1 MSAVGRKAMALSIF
15 PHELILRILSQLE
28 EKSDLKSFRLVSKSS
43 AALGAEFLFAFL
55 YVRPEYGSVSRF
67 RTFCRT
73 HDHLAPLVKKVV
85 MLLGNWE
92 NLIWQPFLNELRQ
105 RQIILN
111 DDQQDLA
118 SEILRNHLTEY
129 FSRLKSPEIRRMLLY
144 GFQCLRKLRTIAI
157 EREYIHDDQHDYI
170 GYAHDKM
177 GHLRDDGGHAL
188 CRRAESHD
196 LDLGD
201 CVYKLCGGWAHFDGY
216 QAFKA
221 LLGAAYY
228 SESEIHSWEVGYG
241 VRMARSTLNSKA
253 IWQLSSAVFLSCR
266 VLRLDIFL
274 GPDPR
279 PDMRAFM
286 DEGDF
291 SGALIRAT
299 FLEKLEIA
307 TDNVMDIPLELVLN
321 PLYVWINL
329 KELRMTSACFQAQ
342 SFQNFL
348 EKHRDTLE
356 IVWFRRCQL
365 TTGTWL
371 GSLGLKRWLNEDF
384 LPRARLDVFQLR
396 GLYET
401 NGLYGGNIVF
411 GSVEDR

>member
-1 MSAVGRKAMALSIF
+1 MALNLF
-15 PHELILRILSQLE
+15 PHELILRILSHVNK
-28 EKSDLKSFRLVSKSS
+28 KSDLKSFRLVSKSS

-55 YVRPEYGSVSRF
+55 YVRPVYGSVSRF

-105 RQIILN
+105 REITLN
-111 DDQQDLA
+111 GDQQDLA
-118 SEILRNHLTEY
+118 SEILQNHLTEY
-129 FSRLKSPEIRRMLLY
+129 FNRLKSPEIRKMLLY

-157 EREYIHDDQHDYI
+157 EREFIHDDQHDYI

-177 GHLRDDGGHAL
+177 SHLRDDGGHAL

-196 LDLGD
+196 LELGD
-201 CVYKLCGGWAHFDGY
+201 WVYKLCAGWAHVDGY

-241 VRMARSTLNSKA
+241 VRMARGTLNNKA

-266 VLRLDIFL
+266 VLRLDIYL

-279 PDMRAFM
+279 PNMRVFM
-286 DEGDF
+286 DDGDF
-291 SGALIRAT
+291 SGALTSALH
-299 FLEKLEIA
+299 LEKLEIA
-307 TDNVMDIPLELVLN
+307 TDNVMDIPMELVLD
-321 PLYVWINL
+321 PLFVWVNL
-329 KELRMTSACFQAQ
+329 RELRMTSACFQAQ
-342 SFQNFL
+342 NFQNFL
-348 EKHRDTLE
+348 EKHRNTLK
-356 IVWFRRCQL
+356 VMWFRRCQL
-365 TTGTWL
+365 ISGTWL
-371 GSLGLKRWLNEDF
+371 GTLGLKRWLNEDF
-384 LPRARLDVFQLR
+384 LPRAGLNVFHLR
-396 GLYET
+396 ALYEP
-401 NGLYGGNIVF
+401 NGFYGGNIVF
-411 GSVEDR
+411 GSMEGRSRA

>member
-1 MSAVGRKAMALSIF
+1 MALSIF
-15 PHELILRILSQLE
+15 PHELILRILSQVE
-28 EKSDLKSFRLVSKSS
+28 EKSNLKSFRLVSKSS
-43 AALGAEFLFAFL
+43 AALGAESLFAFL

-105 RQIILN
+105 REIILS

-129 FSRLKSPEIRRMLLY
+129 LSRLKSPEIRRMLLY

-157 EREYIHDDQHDYI
+157 EREYIHDQHDYI

-188 CRRAESHD
+188 CRRAERHD

-201 CVYKLCGGWAHFDGY
+201 WVYKLCGGWTHFDSY

-228 SESEIHSWEVGYG
+228 SEGEIHSWEVGYG
-241 VRMARSTLNSKA
+241 VRMAWSTLNSKA

-279 PDMRAFM
+279 PDMRVFM

-291 SGALIRAT
+291 SDARISAT

-307 TDNVMDIPLELVLN
+307 TDNAMDIPLELALN
-321 PLYVWINL
+321 PVCVWINL

-342 SFQNFL
+342 NFQNFL

-356 IVWFRRCQL
+356 IVWFRRCRL

-371 GSLGLKRWLNEDF
+371 GALGLKRWLNEDF
-384 LPRARLDVFQLR
+384 LPRARLDIFQLR
-396 GLYET
+396 ALYET
-401 NGLYGGNIVF
+401 NGLYG
-411 GSVEDR
+411 